1 MNTQQPTSFNVLLI
15 GDSCIDKYIIGTVK
29 QLSSEAPVPVINIA
43 KEYQTDGMT
52 ANVYA
57 NLKSMNIDPDFIT
70 NDVEI
75 IKTRFIDE
83 KSGQHLLRVDT
94 NPQLSP
100 WSGEIPFPVDT
111 YHAVVIS
118 DYNNGFL
125 SYKNIEDIIKFF
137 RVPVFID
144 TKKDEL
150 GKFDSPHVYIK
161 INESE
166 YHNARSLPQ
175 ISNIIV
181 TLGSRGACLVSNE
194 IGVKEF
200 ATTSV
205 EIMDVCGVGDT
216 FLAALVTQY
225 LCTNNIEES
234 IIFAN
239 KAAGITI
246 QHRGNYSP
254 TLKEIMAR

>member
-1 MNTQQPTSFNVLLI
+1 MDTQQPTLFNVLLI
-15 GDSCIDKYIIGTVK
+15 GDSCIDKYITGTVK
-29 QLSSEAPVPVINIA
+29 QLSSEAPVPVIDITN
-43 KEYQTDGMT
+43 EYQTDGMA

-70 NDVEI
+70 NDVEVT
-75 IKTRFIDE
+75 KTRFVDE
-83 KSGQHLLRVDT
+83 KSGQHLLRVD
-94 NPQLSP
+94 NSPQLAP

-137 RVPVFID
+137 RVPIFID
-144 TKKDEL
+144 TKKPEL

-161 INESE
+161 VSQSE
-166 YHNARSLPQ
+166 FNNARNLPLH
-175 ISNIIV
+175 SNIIV
-181 TLGSRGACLVSNE
+181 TLGSRGAQLVSNE
-194 IGVKEF
+194 TGIKEF
-200 ATTSV
+200 ATASV
-205 EIMDVCGVGDT
+205 KVTDMCGASDA

-225 LCTNNIEES
+225 LCTNSIEKS

-239 KAAGITI
+239 KAAGITV

-254 TLKEIMAR
+254 TLKEITDY